1 LAGVNSKVHAADA
14 WADGTRCSVGARPAA
29 RVNVLGKFPAR
40 PAAAM
45 RSARDRN
52 SPRPAGSRRPIS
64 GALVRISARRPSW
77 ESARMKRG
85 HLRSSEGSVGM
96 CESDNASAIRNAY
109 RSTSNSLPGG

>member
-1 LAGVNSKVHAADA
+1 LEPPIILAGVNSKVHAADA
-14 WADGTRCSVGARPAA
+14 WAEGTRCSVGARPAARPAA

-77 ESARMKRG
+77 ENAHFKRG
-85 HLRSSEGSVGM
+85 HLPNSDRSVWT
-96 CESDNASAIRNAY
+96 CEMR
-109 RSTSNSLPGG
+109 